1 MAMAIISQILKTTMA
16 KVLKYFFAFY
26 RDLKSCSITVKKQD
40 KVEKS
45 SFSVRKSR

>member
-26 RDLKSCSITVKKQD
+26 RDLKSCSITVKQQD